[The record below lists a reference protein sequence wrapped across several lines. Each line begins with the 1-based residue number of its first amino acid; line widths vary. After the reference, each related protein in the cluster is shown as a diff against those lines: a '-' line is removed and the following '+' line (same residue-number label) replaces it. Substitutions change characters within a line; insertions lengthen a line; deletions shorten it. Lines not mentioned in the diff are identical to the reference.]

1 MRFLKVIAV
10 LFSLAL
16 LVVAGGVGGAL
27 YGLWHY
33 GRDLPDFKQLADYQP
48 PTATRLHAGDGRLIA
63 EYAIENRV
71 FVPIESIP
79 LPVIQAFVAAED
91 QNFYTHPG
99 VDALALARA
108 VVTNVQN
115 YFQNRRL
122 VGASTITQQVAK
134 NFLLTNEVSLDRKI
148 KEAILAFRI
157 EKALSKDRIL
167 ELYLN
172 EIYLGYGS
180 YGVASAALNYFD
192 KPLADLTVE
201 EAAYLAALPKA
212 PTNYHPIRQHNAAR
226 ARRNYVIGRMA
237 DDGYISPEQA
247 QAARESALVVKPPR
261 DVLSVEARYF
271 VEEVRREL
279 VRHFGGAGVNEGGL
293 SVRTTIDPALQVIAR
308 DVLRDGLIAYDRRHG
323 YRGPLGRVDVSGDWM
338 SALAA
343 VETPPGAENWR
354 IAAVLSVSAQEAT
367 VGFVDGET
375 GAVPLAEVRWARE
388 ALEDQRVGPSIR
400 SVDAVLEPGN
410 VILVEAV
417 SEGPPAQ
424 EGGEPVQYPP
434 ETYALRQVPAVE
446 GGIVA
451 LDPHTGRVLAMQG
464 GWEFARSEFNRAT
477 QAARQ
482 PGSAIKPFIYLAA
495 LEDGYAPNTMIL
507 DAPFVIDQGPGLPKW
522 KPSNFSRQFY
532 GPSTMRV
539 GVEKS
544 RNLMTV
550 RLAQAIGM
558 EKVSDTVERFGITDE
573 MPEQLAMALG
583 SGETKLL
590 DLTAAY
596 AMLVNG
602 GRRITPTLIDRVQDR
617 HGRTIFRHDTRECSG
632 CRVSAWEGQRPPR
645 LPDDRERLVNP
656 VSAYQVVSMLEGVVQ
671 RGTGRSIAAVGKPLA
686 GKTGTTNE
694 SRDAWFIGF
703 SPDLAVGV
711 FIGFDTP
718 TPLGRTPWGGQ
729 ETGSSVAAPV
739 FKAFMERA
747 LERKPT
753 IPFRTP
759 PGMRLVR
766 IDAET
771 GALAGPGSRQVIQEA
786 FRAGTEPQRTDGSI
800 LIDGSEGSEI
810 ISTLTPRG
818 GAAGSTGGLY

>member
-91 QNFYTHPG
+91 QNFYSHPG

-115 YFQNRRL
+115 YFQNRRP

-157 EKALSKDRIL
+157 ERALSKDRIL

-308 DVLRDGLIAYDRRHG
+308 DVLREGLIAYDRRHG

-388 ALEDQRVGPSIR
+388 VLEDQSVGPSIR
-400 SVDAVLEPGN
+400 SVDAVLEPGDA
-410 VILVEAV
+410 ILVEAV

-424 EGGEPVQYPP
+424 EGGQPVQYPP

-602 GRRITPTLIDRVQDR
+602 GRRIAPTLIDRVQDR

-645 LPDDRERLVNP
+645 LPDDRERLVDP

-747 LERKPT
+747 LESKPT

-800 LIDGSEGSEI
+800 LIDGSEGSAI

-818 GAAGSTGGLY
+818 GGAGSTGGLY